1 MIKPIDCLKA
11 REEMLAEAKVDV
23 INCLKHSVIPKLVVI
38 QVGDNPASSTY
49 VKNKIKTCEEVGIE
63 SEHIKLKEDIS
74 ADDLIKAIDAVNEDS
89 KVHGI
94 LLQLP
99 LPEHLAKHEQMFIDR
114 ISWNKDVD
122 GLTTENQARLW
133 SGNLKRI
140 TPCTA
145 EGILRLLQDD
155 LSGATITIAG
165 RSKLVGMPLFK
176 LLLDRNATVT
186 MCHSKTED
194 VGFNAMFSDVFI
206 SAIGKPKH
214 FKSDD
219 CAGSAIIDV
228 GINRD
233 ENGKLCG
240 DIDWDSFREDGIETL
255 CTPVPKGVGVLTTA
269 QLMLNTLKCV
279 KFQKL
284 V

>member
-1 MIKPIDCLKA
+1 MIQAIDCLTV
-11 REEMLAEAKVDV
+11 REQMLNEAKLMAKE
-23 INCLKHSVIPKLVVI
+23 CLDNNVTPKLVVI

-49 VKNKIKTCEEVGIE
+49 VKNKIKTCDEVGIT
-63 SEHIKLKEDIS
+63 SEHIKLDGNIDATELMKM
-74 ADDLIKAIDAVNEDS
+74 IDAVNDDDT
-89 KVHGI
+89 VHGI

-99 LPEHLAKHEQMFIDR
+99 LPEHLAKNEQMFIDR

-133 SGNLKRI
+133 SGNMKRI
-140 TPCTA
+140 NPCTA
-145 EGILRLLQDD
+145 EGILRLLKDD
-155 LSGATITIAG
+155 LSGKTITIAG

-186 MCHSKTED
+186 MCHSKTDD
-194 VGFNAMFSDVFI
+194 VGYHAMFSDVFI
-206 SAIGKPKH
+206 SAIGKPKY

-240 DIDWDSFREDGIETL
+240 DVDWDSFTQECVDTL

-269 QLMLNTLKCV
+269 QLMLNTLKCIKYQK
-279 KFQKL
+279 KF
-284 V
+284 